1 MDPGR
6 LALSIEPL
14 TGSPG
19 LQSLGSGSWIM
30 DLGWYVLLTAGS
42 SDLGSKKLMAGSSDL
57 G

>member
-1 MDPGR
+1 MDLGR

-30 DLGWYVLLTAGS
+30 NLGWYVLLMAGS
-42 SDLGSKKLMAGSSDL
+42 SHLGSKKIMAGSLDL